1 MGKSYIFLFI
11 CLSLFAFSCKDETD
25 ELNLDPET
33 EALVNLL
40 QEELQSLDID
50 PLTWKDQHLRWL
62 DPLAGKSVIALGES
76 THGTAEFFK
85 AKHRIFKYLVE
96 NHGYRIFAI
105 EADFGE
111 SLFIDEAIQNGNLAE
126 LEQLMKTKMHFWT
139 WKTEEVKELLEWM
152 CTYNQGKAK
161 EEKLHYMG
169 VDCQFN
175 TYHPDLLLDYLESK
189 GVSFLSYAY
198 RTLNEAE
205 SASGNRF
212 PGYISASFDE
222 YLGKLDA
229 LKDSISVH
237 KEMLIAGSSE
247 KEYLL
252 HERILEVIRQVSEVI
267 FYQKMKQ
274 YAINYRDKYMAENTK
289 WLLDYFENDKLM
301 LWAHNGHIANW
312 EYGSTGSMGNYLSY
326 ALGDQYV
333 PIGFLFSQGTFTAY
347 GTNGEGIAALLPQT
361 LDTIPKENSLNAIMS
376 YTGVPAFSIELA
388 AIRNYVLWYK
398 AFDAG
403 LEYFQIGSV
412 YTNEPADYYSLFDP
426 DFFQYI
432 IYFDK
437 STASVLL

>member
-1 MGKSYIFLFI
+1 
-11 CLSLFAFSCKDETD
+11 
-25 ELNLDPET
+25 
-33 EALVNLL
+33 
-40 QEELQSLDID
+40 
-50 PLTWKDQHLRWL
+50 
-62 DPLAGKSVIALGES
+62 
-76 THGTAEFFK
+76 
-85 AKHRIFKYLVE
+85 
-96 NHGYRIFAI
+96 
-105 EADFGE
+105 
-111 SLFIDEAIQNGNLAE
+111 
-126 LEQLMKTKMHFWT
+126 
-139 WKTEEVKELLEWM
+139 
-152 CTYNQGKAK
+152 
-161 EEKLHYMG
+161 MG

-189 GVSFLSYAY
+189 EVSFLSYAY

-205 SASGNRF
+205 SASENRF

-237 KEMLIAGSSE
+237 KEMLIASSSE

-267 FYQKMKQ
+267 FYQKMQQ
-274 YAINYRDKYMAENTK
+274 YSINYRDKYMAENTK

-347 GTNGEGIAALLPQT
+347 GTNGEGIAAPLPQT

-388 AIRNYVLWYK
+388 AIGNYVLWYK

-403 LEYFQIGSV
+403 MEYFQIGSV
-412 YTNEPADYYSLFDP
+412 YTNEPADYYALFDP